1 MLLDIRSLDLQSHLL
16 LLFLTPI
23 AQLFGATGSLHKIML
38 QNASNG
44 ASRTLKQYVETD
56 VCIHVCKQ
64 SLRSNIVKY
73 FNFLIRKVNML

>member
-23 AQLFGATGSLHKIML
+23 AQLFGAAGSLHKAML

-44 ASRTLKQYVETD
+44 TSRK
-56 VCIHVCKQ
+56 
-64 SLRSNIVKY
+64 S
-73 FNFLIRKVNML
+73 